1 MRCLQGLCFEFAD
14 PAVIDRVD
22 GNRIN
27 EMPLLASLPLH
38 RNKVRLFEKLQ
49 VLGYGLARE
58 GKAFAQLPQSLAAL
72 LVQAVEEAT
81 AVRISE
87 SPEDPI
93 VGGGA
98 GCELWKGV
106 DRLHEG
112 YYMQSNTCMS
122 MFPASTDAA

>member
-1 MRCLQGLCFEFAD
+1 
-14 PAVIDRVD
+14 
-22 GNRIN
+22 
-27 EMPLLASLPLH
+27 MPLLASLPLH

-98 GCELWKGV
+98 GCELWKGI
-106 DRLHEG
+106 DRVHQG
-112 YYMQSNTCMS
+112 YYMQSSTCMS
-122 MFPASTDAA
+122 IIPCQYGCCVAQVLHGLELVDDRRPFTEREILGLNN